1 VIISSGLTNC
11 TSYQV
16 KIRAVNAAGSGAASA
31 SADLTPLLSTDE
43 RGTTW
48 RSRTTT
54 TGLDNNWRGITY
66 GNGLYVAV
74 GTYAS
79 AAQNP
84 NGNTTNRVMTSPDG
98 ITWTPRAAAA
108 QYLWSSVTYG
118 NGRFVAV
125 AQVGANNNNVMTST
139 DGITWTLGSLTS
151 TTWYSVTYGNGRFVA
166 VATSGAVVTSDDD
179 GATWTS
185 RNTPSAISLH
195 SWTSVTYG
203 NGLFVAVAQSGSG
216 TGNRAMWSADGINW
230 TTGSTPSENQWRG
243 ITYGNGLF
251 VAVSTNGTGNR
262 VMTSPDGIT
271 WTSRT
276 SATDNDWNS
285 ITYGDGLFVAVGNY
299 IINGN
304 SSTRVMTSPN
314 GINWTAQ
321 TSAATNNWQA
331 VTYANGNF
339 VAVSNSG
346 SSNRVMTSGIFYVA
360 NAPVITSAT
369 LGTTSTIN
377 FTQSSSVYAP
387 AISNYEY
394 STDNGSNW
402 TALSP
407 AATTSPITI
416 SGLSTVPTQIR
427 LRAVNSI
434 GNSCFSNNYSL
445 IRGWIGTSSNDWN
458 TGSNWSG
465 GVAPSSG
472 NAVTIPTGLSN
483 YPVLSG
489 AISLSDLTLESGS
502 SLNLSTYNLTLSG
515 NLTNNGT
522 ISGSGILS
530 LSGTSAQTVSGT
542 GSVKHITV
550 NNAAGV
556 TVASGS
562 NKLNVLGVLTPT
574 AGTITTN
581 GNLVL
586 KSTATEEGTIG
597 TVATCPTNPFSGDV
611 TVERYIPANQRS
623 YRFLTPGVTTTTSI
637 NANWQEGATSSTN
650 NPNPG
655 YGTHITGSTSGANGL
670 DATLTGNASLYSYSA
685 DGQAWSAITN
695 TSTPTFK
702 AGEGYQLMVRGSR
715 AIDLT
720 TNTPTPDNT
729 VIRSTGALSVCDV
742 SFTSSSAV
750 PLSNAA
756 TGWSFIGNPYWS
768 IVDLTTVTKTN
779 IESTYYYWDPTLTGT
794 NNRGAYATLTIDG
807 VGGETPNNLSS
818 QVSKYLQPGQG
829 FFIRNTSSS
838 PTLTFK
844 ESDKVT
850 SAANKKL
857 IFQKNPV
864 GAGMELGAMDNARV
878 RGNGSSVTEKVYLS
892 LFIKEKLNVSPADG
906 FALAYNSRYKNT
918 QGAEDAAK
926 FTNPDENIA
935 AMYNSTRFSILGM
948 QTGTGVNSDTIPIAM
963 WNLNDRDYVLQFNL
977 TQYVDPQ
984 REIFL
989 LNRTTGQ
996 TTKVGNTGTFDYA
1009 FRPVAGV
1016 RTKDD
1021 LAIVFNTARIAP
1033 KPRSRK
1039 DLVVFPN
1046 PTTTGVVQF
1055 SIPNTTGKL
1064 NLSQGAQA
1072 EVFDATG
1079 RSVMIGDVEMVGGS
1093 VGQLD
1098 LTNLSDGA
1106 YTMKVTIGG
1115 QVFMTKVIKQ

>member
-1 VIISSGLTNC
+1 MKNNLVFVLLLMSSFF
-11 TSYQV
+11 Q
-16 KIRAVNAAGSGAASA
+16 ASA
-31 SADLTPLLSTDE
+31 QEDF
-43 RGTTW
+43 
-48 RSRTTT
+48 
-54 TGLDNNWRGITY
+54 
-66 GNGLYVAV
+66 
-74 GTYAS
+74 
-79 AAQNP
+79 
-84 NGNTTNRVMTSPDG
+84 
-98 ITWTPRAAAA
+98 
-108 QYLWSSVTYG
+108 
-118 NGRFVAV
+118 FVASGETV
-125 AQVGANNNNVMTST
+125 F
-139 DGITWTLGSLTS
+139 I
-151 TTWYSVTYGNGRFVA
+151 
-166 VATSGAVVTSDDD
+166 ATS
-179 GATWTS
+179 
-185 RNTPSAISLH
+185 NTL
-195 SWTSVTYG
+195 
-203 NGLFVAVAQSGSG
+203 
-216 TGNRAMWSADGINW
+216 
-230 TTGSTPSENQWRG
+230 
-243 ITYGNGLF
+243 
-251 VAVSTNGTGNR
+251 
-262 VMTSPDGIT
+262 
-271 WTSRT
+271 
-276 SATDNDWNS
+276 
-285 ITYGDGLFVAVGNY
+285 
-299 IINGN
+299 
-304 SSTRVMTSPN
+304 
-314 GINWTAQ
+314 
-321 TSAATNNWQA
+321 
-331 VTYANGNF
+331 
-339 VAVSNSG
+339 
-346 SSNRVMTSGIFYVA
+346 
-360 NAPVITSAT
+360 
-369 LGTTSTIN
+369 
-377 FTQSSSVYAP
+377 
-387 AISNYEY
+387 
-394 STDNGSNW
+394 
-402 TALSP
+402 
-407 AATTSPITI
+407 
-416 SGLSTVPTQIR
+416 TVQ
-427 LRAVNSI
+427 
-434 GNSCFSNNYSL
+434 
-445 IRGWIGTSSNDWN
+445 
-458 TGSNWSG
+458 
-465 GVAPSSG
+465 
-472 NAVTIPTGLSN
+472 
-483 YPVLSG
+483 
-489 AISLSDLTLESGS
+489 
-502 SLNLSTYNLTLSG
+502 G

-530 LSGTSAQTVSGT
+530 LSGSSAQTVSGT
-542 GSVKHITV
+542 GTVKHLTV

-597 TVATCPTNPFSGDV
+597 TVATCPTNPFSGNV
-611 TVERYIPANQRS
+611 TVERYIPANKRS

-670 DATLTGNASLYSYSA
+670 DATLSGSASLYSYNASS
-685 DGQAWSAITN
+685 QLWSAITN

-720 TNTPTPDNT
+720 NVTTPAPDNT

-742 SFTSSSAV
+742 SFTTSSAV
-750 PLSNAA
+750 PLSNVA

-768 IVDLTTVTKTN
+768 IVDLNTVTKTN
-779 IESTYYYWDPTLTGT
+779 IESTYYYWDPTLTGL

-807 VGGETPNNLSS
+807 IGGEISNNISS
-818 QVSKYLQPGQG
+818 NVSKYLQPGQG

-838 PTLTFK
+838 PSLTFK

-864 GAGMELGAMDNARV
+864 GSVMELGEMDNARI

-892 LFIKEKLNVSPADG
+892 LFLKEKLNVSPADG
-906 FALAYNSRYKNT
+906 FALTYNSRYKNT

-935 AMYNSTRFSILGM
+935 AMYNNSRFSILGM
-948 QTGTGVNSDTIPIAM
+948 QTSSYVNSDTIPITM
-963 WNLNDRDYVLQFNL
+963 WNLNDRDYVLQLNL

-989 LNRTTGQ
+989 LNRVSGIA
-996 TTKVGNTGTFDYA
+996 TKVDNTGILDFA
-1009 FRPVAGV
+1009 FRPTVGV

-1021 LAIVFNTARIAP
+1021 LAIVFNTSRIAP

-1046 PTTTGVVQF
+1046 PTTTGIVQF

-1115 QVFMTKVIKQ
+1115 QVFITKVIKQ

>member
-1 VIISSGLTNC
+1 MNKSLVLSILFSATAF
-11 TSYQV
+11 Q
-16 KIRAVNAAGSGAASA
+16 ASA
-31 SADLTPLLSTDE
+31 QED
-43 RGTTW
+43 
-48 RSRTTT
+48 
-54 TGLDNNWRGITY
+54 
-66 GNGLYVAV
+66 
-74 GTYAS
+74 
-79 AAQNP
+79 
-84 NGNTTNRVMTSPDG
+84 
-98 ITWTPRAAAA
+98 
-108 QYLWSSVTYG
+108 
-118 NGRFVAV
+118 
-125 AQVGANNNNVMTST
+125 
-139 DGITWTLGSLTS
+139 
-151 TTWYSVTYGNGRFVA
+151 
-166 VATSGAVVTSDDD
+166 
-179 GATWTS
+179 
-185 RNTPSAISLH
+185 
-195 SWTSVTYG
+195 
-203 NGLFVAVAQSGSG
+203 
-216 TGNRAMWSADGINW
+216 
-230 TTGSTPSENQWRG
+230 
-243 ITYGNGLF
+243 
-251 VAVSTNGTGNR
+251 
-262 VMTSPDGIT
+262 
-271 WTSRT
+271 
-276 SATDNDWNS
+276 
-285 ITYGDGLFVAVGNY
+285 
-299 IINGN
+299 
-304 SSTRVMTSPN
+304 
-314 GINWTAQ
+314 
-321 TSAATNNWQA
+321 
-331 VTYANGNF
+331 
-339 VAVSNSG
+339 
-346 SSNRVMTSGIFYVA
+346 FYVA
-360 NAPVITSAT
+360 TNEVVYIEASNT
-369 LGTTSTIN
+369 L
-377 FTQSSSVYAP
+377 
-387 AISNYEY
+387 
-394 STDNGSNW
+394 
-402 TALSP
+402 
-407 AATTSPITI
+407 
-416 SGLSTVPTQIR
+416 TVQ
-427 LRAVNSI
+427 
-434 GNSCFSNNYSL
+434 
-445 IRGWIGTSSNDWN
+445 
-458 TGSNWSG
+458 
-465 GVAPSSG
+465 
-472 NAVTIPTGLSN
+472 
-483 YPVLSG
+483 
-489 AISLSDLTLESGS
+489 
-502 SLNLSTYNLTLSG
+502 G

-530 LSGTSAQTVSGT
+530 LSGSTAQSVSGT

-556 TVASGS
+556 TVTSGS

-597 TVATCPTNPFSGDV
+597 TAATCPTNPFSGNV
-611 TVERYIPANQRS
+611 TVERYIPANKRS
-623 YRFLTPGVTTTTSI
+623 YRFLTPGVTTSTSI

-655 YGTHITGSTSGANGL
+655 YGTHITGSISGANGL
-670 DATLTGNASLYSYSA
+670 DATLSGSASLYSYNASN
-685 DGQAWSAITN
+685 QLWSAITN

-720 TNTPTPDNT
+720 NVTTPAPDNT

-779 IESTYYYWDPTLTGT
+779 IESTYYYWDPTLSGL

-807 VGGETPNNLSS
+807 IGGEIRSIFTSN
-818 QVSKYLQPGQG
+818 VSKYLQPGQG

-838 PTLTFK
+838 PSLTFK

-850 SAANKKL
+850 SATNKKL

-864 GAGMELGAMDNARV
+864 GSGMELGAMDNARV

-935 AMYNSTRFSILGM
+935 AMYNSTRFSILGL
-948 QTGTGVNSDTIPIAM
+948 QTGTGVNSDTIPITM
-963 WNLNDRDYVLQFNL
+963 WNLNDRDYVLQLNL

-989 LNRTTGQ
+989 LNRVSGIA
-996 TTKVGNTGTFDYA
+996 TKVDNTGILDFA
-1009 FRPVAGV
+1009 FRPTVGV

-1021 LAIVFNTARIAP
+1021 LAIVFNTSRIAP

-1046 PTTTGVVQF
+1046 PTTTGIVQF